1 MAFRFP
7 LATVLRVRE
16 SEEEREERALQRI
29 QLEMARVRRRMDE
42 QAAAVARADAA
53 RAQALK
59 QPVKAGTL
67 QALANERQ
75 AALAAIETLRA
86 ELVPLE
92 QQRAEQMNL
101 YQAAHRDRQMLTD
114 MEAQQQSTYE
124 QEQVRAQQK
133 RIDDIFATRS
143 QRD

>member
-7 LATVLRVRE
+7 LASVLRVRE
-16 SEEEREERALQRI
+16 SEEEREERSLQRI
-29 QLEMARVRRRMDE
+29 QHEMARVRRRMDE
-42 QAAAVARADAA
+42 QVAAVARVDAT
-53 RAQALK
+53 RALALK
-59 QPVKAGTL
+59 QPVEAGTL
-67 QALANERQ
+67 QGLAMERQ
-75 AALAAIETLRA
+75 AALATIAALRA
-86 ELVPLE
+86 ELASLE
-92 QQRAEQMNL
+92 QQRDEQMKL

-133 RIDDIFATRS
+133 RIDDMFASRS